1 MEVNL
6 EFFQKAY
13 RNPKEDVSQNY
24 TGSSLPKKKHT
35 RARFLF
41 DGVICRHPWAL
52 RLVEVK
58 VQLRQCTSFNDW

>member
-24 TGSSLPKKKHT
+24 TGSSLPKKKAHKST
-35 RARFLF
+35 FFIRWRNLPAPV
-41 DGVICRHPWAL
+41 GATVG
-52 RLVEVK
+52 
-58 VQLRQCTSFNDW
+58 